1 MAEVRNQH
9 VNREMGAP
17 NGPLSLRAVVADVTS
32 VVGYRARTLRLSTH
46 RPSFGG
52 DLVSEFRARAQT
64 EIGRD
69 PREAEDIAR
78 LGARLATTIRDAP
91 GRHACLST
99 RVEAALVGGRSL
111 AALRYVDMLE
121 TAPFARSNELQAARL
136 DALRVDALFDL
147 KRHDEACEIGA
158 AALAVFEGACDVPGA
173 IAMRMRLAALAH
185 RLERPREA
193 LRHYASVDRRL
204 QDDAPPVARGALAA
218 GRANA
223 LVACGRF
230 RAAERHFARARALFD
245 DAGCEREVAN
255 VDRDHARADALR
267 GRYEQA
273 DQGYSRAH
281 ATLLRLTDERSLG
294 HIALDRAEI
303 HLHLDL
309 AAGAFDLAGQAEAH
323 FAGAGLERESARAAD
338 LGAGAAT
345 LCGRLRE
352 AWTLHVRAESI
363 YERLGLSELR
373 ARALVRRAGLAESE
387 RRVETARTL
396 LDEAELLLPAGTR
409 PLATVGARL
418 LRACI
423 DLSEGNTA
431 TAIERVRAVLRDCQH
446 IHAPWISVESQR
458 IMGGAFAR
466 NGEVAKAVRAY
477 ESAVDHLA
485 CHGGGVPPDE
495 FMAAF
500 VASRA
505 AVYAE
510 FGELL
515 LSAGRD
521 QRAFQITEQAQ
532 CASGLDVGA
541 RLPAVVTAN
550 GAVSGAG
557 HATSARLR
565 HLHER
570 LNAAY
575 WRVARWSRDADS
587 RSARAACA
595 ARRQASELETEMTRI
610 RAEQNPVLRCASG
623 R

>member
-9 VNREMGAP
+9 VSREVEAP
-17 NGPLSLRAVVADVTS
+17 DGPLSVRAVVADVTS

-136 DALRVDALFDL
+136 DALRVDALFELERD
-147 KRHDEACEIGA
+147 DEACEIGA

-204 QDDAPPVARGALAA
+204 QDDAPLVARGALAA

-223 LVACGRF
+223 LVACHRF
-230 RAAERHFARARALFD
+230 RAAERQFARARAILD

-255 VDRDHARADALR
+255 VDRDHAHADALR
-267 GRYEQA
+267 GRYGDA
-273 DQGYSRAH
+273 LRRYSRAH
-281 ATLLRLTDERSLG
+281 ATFERLHDERSLG
-294 HIALDRAEI
+294 LILLDRAEI
-303 HLHLDL
+303 HLHLNLPAD
-309 AAGAFDLAGQAEAH
+309 AFDLAGQAEAH
-323 FAGAGLERESARAAD
+323 FRGAGLERERAWAAD
-338 LGAGAAT
+338 VGADAAT

-352 AWTLHVRAESI
+352 AWTLLVRAESI

-373 ARALVRRAGLAESE
+373 ARALVRRAGLAEGE
-387 RRVETARTL
+387 QRVETARTL
-396 LDEAELLLPAGTR
+396 VDEAESLLPAEPL
-409 PLATVGARL
+409 PLATVGVRLVRARL
-418 LRACI
+418 

-446 IHAPWISVESQR
+446 VHAPWISVESQR
-458 IMGGAFAR
+458 IMAGAFAR
-466 NGEVAKAVRAY
+466 SGEVAKAIRAY

-485 CHGGGVPPDE
+485 CHGGGIPPDE

-500 VASRA
+500 IASRA

-515 LSAGRD
+515 LSEGRV
-521 QRAFQITEQAQ
+521 QRAFQIAEHAQ
-532 CASGLDVGA
+532 CGAGVDVLA
-541 RLPAVVTAN
+541 RLPAIDTVN
-550 GAVSGAG
+550 GEG
-557 HATSARLR
+557 HATAARLR

-575 WRVARWSRDADS
+575 WRVARRSRDADL
-587 RSARAACA
+587 RGVRVVCA
-595 ARRQASELETEMTRI
+595 ARGQAAELEKEMTRLCAGENPAPR
-610 RAEQNPVLRCASG
+610 RAVG